1 MQRKSKESFLRSKLA
16 STSAICRK
24 THRMSVRSCAAEART
39 RREKPMNFFL
49 LIRHT
54 PEKREVVIVYN
65 FYNKQGVVN
74 ESVFGFV
81 FQQASDIRIA

>member
-1 MQRKSKESFLRSKLA
+1 
-16 STSAICRK
+16 
-24 THRMSVRSCAAEART
+24 
-39 RREKPMNFFL
+39 MNFFL